1 MVKNKKKLIV
11 GITAEGSVNLLSG
24 QVAYFKSIG
33 YKTYLLAPYSERS
46 AQFCIDEGCEHLII
60 DIEREISPVKD
71 FKTLIKLVRIFYAVK
86 PDIINLGTPKVSL
99 LGMIAGWIVGVKK
112 RIYTCRGFRF
122 EHEVGF
128 KKSLLIGME
137 KLTSKLAQQIICI
150 SPSVKNLGLEY
161 KIFDIKKTI
170 VINRGSSNGVNL
182 SLFNSRVI
190 NDENSAAVLALKS
203 QFDGKLVY
211 GFVGRIVDR
220 KGINELFRVFDKVFQ
235 ENNNARLLLIG
246 PFEMN
251 QIHDK
256 TLVDRLENHSGV
268 ILYGRVAQMDVPSF
282 MQLFDIFVLPAWW
295 EGFGNVLVQAAA
307 MGVPVISTLGTGTI
321 DAVDN
326 GVNGVLVPVKDE
338 NALYDAMKQL
348 GNDSKL
354 RKQYGINGQEW
365 AQNFDRNIIWRGMHQ
380 IYESN

>member
-1 MVKNKKKLIV
+1 MVQNKKKLII

-24 QVAYFKSIG
+24 QLSYFKSIG

-46 AQFCIDEGCEHLII
+46 AKFCVDEGCEHLII
-60 DIEREISPVKD
+60 DIEREISLFKD
-71 FKTLIKLVRIFYAVK
+71 FKTLIQLVRIFYVVK

-128 KKSLLIGME
+128 KQSLLIGME
-137 KLTSKLAQQIICI
+137 KLTSKLAHQIICI
-150 SPSVKNLGLEY
+150 SPSVKNLGLAY
-161 KIFDIKKTI
+161 KLFNIKKTI

-182 SLFNSRVI
+182 SLFNSGEI
-190 NDENSAAVLALKS
+190 KDENTAAARALKT
-203 QFDGKLVY
+203 QLEGKLIY
-211 GFVGRIVDR
+211 GYVGRIVDR
-220 KGINELFRVFDKVFQ
+220 KGINELFRVFDIIFQ
-235 ENNNARLLLIG
+235 ENNDARLLLIG

-256 TLVDRLENHSGV
+256 TLVVKLEKHPGV
-268 ILYGRVAQMDVPSF
+268 ILYGKVDQMNVPSF

-326 GVNGVLVPVKDE
+326 GVNGMLVPVKDE
-338 NALYDAMKQL
+338 IALYDAMKLL
-348 GNDSKL
+348 GNDSNL
-354 RKQYGINGQEW
+354 RKQFGINGQEW
-365 AQNFDRNIIWRGMHQ
+365 AKNFDRNIIWSGMHQ

>member
-1 MVKNKKKLIV
+1 MKLII

-24 QVAYFKSIG
+24 QLAYFKSIG

-46 AQFCIDEGCEHLII
+46 AKFCADEGCEHLII
-60 DIEREISPVKD
+60 DIEREISLFKD
-71 FKTLIKLVRIFYAVK
+71 FKTLIQLVRIFNVVK

-137 KLTSKLAQQIICI
+137 KLTSKLAHQIICI
-150 SPSVKNLGLEY
+150 SPSVKKLGLEH
-161 KIFDIKKTI
+161 KLFDVKKTI

-182 SLFNSRVI
+182 SLFNSEVV
-190 NDENSAAVLALKS
+190 NDKKNAAALALKS
-203 QFDGKLVY
+203 KLDDKLIY

-220 KGINELFRVFDKVFQ
+220 KGINELFIVFDKIFQ

-256 TLVDRLENHSGV
+256 TLVDKLEKHPGV
-268 ILYGRVAQMDVPSF
+268 ILYGRIDQMDVPSF

-354 RKQYGINGQEW
+354 RKQYGMRGQEW
-365 AQNFDRNIIWRGMHQ
+365 AQNFDRNIIWSGMHQ